1 MAFFPIRVILVD
13 KWTLLERKGVIV
25 FQNFLLSLN
34 LFILISEYI
43 YIYIIYI
50 HIYYIYIIYI
60 YKYILTQIYIYIY
73 IYIYPYRDIYIYI
86 YIYIH
91 IYIYKRQCSIVGKPL
106 LCHTSSTMR
115 ATRVQYPMEVIPIDL
130 PISSRC

>member
-13 KWTLLERKGVIV
+13 KWTLLERKGLIV
-25 FQNFLLSLN
+25 FQNVLLSLN

-43 YIYIIYI
+43 YIYII

-60 YKYILTQIYIYIY
+60 YTYIHTQIYMYLGIY
-73 IYIYPYRDIYIYI
+73 IYIYPFRD
-86 YIYIH
+86 
-91 IYIYKRQCSIVGKPL
+91 KRQRSIVDKPL

-115 ATRVQYPMEVIPIDL
+115 ATRVQYPVEVIPIDL
-130 PISSRC
+130 PISSRCCYSVFHSFEVGK